1 MMGSDGNRDERA
13 IGSARERMADVL
25 KAALEPVEDAPI
37 DDATRRLMLHLSI
50 EPLGG
55 VSAGP
60 AKHLEP
66 EDGATSA
73 SLLRRI
79 FGYRRWKS
87 GQTRRSA
94 NPDRE

>member
-1 MMGSDGNRDERA
+1 MASDDRRGERLTE
-13 IGSARERMADVL
+13 SARERVADVL

-55 VSAGP
+55 GAAAP
-60 AKHLEP
+60 ATHSGRRDP
-66 EDGATSA
+66 ASA

-79 FGYRRWKS
+79 FRQRSWHGRS
-87 GQTRRSA
+87 GTKTD
-94 NPDRE
+94 PD